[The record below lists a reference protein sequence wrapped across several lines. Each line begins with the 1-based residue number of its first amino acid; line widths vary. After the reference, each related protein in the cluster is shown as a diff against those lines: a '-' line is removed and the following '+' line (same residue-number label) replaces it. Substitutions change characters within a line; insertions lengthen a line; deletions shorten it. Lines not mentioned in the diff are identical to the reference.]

1 MHSWGVW
8 TLQSDPNLKKIVLI
22 KALQWLLILLF
33 LYFFHFV
40 MATKV
45 FGTQKFS
52 LFLSLP
58 LCGCVCYTC
67 VSIPAFKSM
76 ICFIFFLS
84 FTVGKVSVL
93 YTLLA
98 VSPASA
104 PLPSPQQSLIS
115 IWGSGVPG
123 MLILLPPP
131 DLVTI
136 CWKAFD
142 CSFSYSEQKTPV
154 FPPGCK
160 AWCSPALLR
169 QPHLL
174 QPPHPLCT
182 PLHGPPCFSLNMPG
196 TFMSPNMLPPFGL

>member
-1 MHSWGVW
+1 MTFNSFV
-8 TLQSDPNLKKIVLI
+8 SVL
-22 KALQWLLILLF
+22 
-33 LYFFHFV
+33 
-40 MATKV
+40 
-45 FGTQKFS
+45 FS
-52 LFLSLP
+52 LCHGYKGIWDAKIFFLSLP

-142 CSFSYSEQKTPV
+142 CSSSYSEQKNPKCFHRAAKLDAVQPCYANLISYSLPTHSVLLYTDPLA
-154 FPPGCK
+154 FP
-160 AWCSPALLR
+160 
-169 QPHLL
+169 
-174 QPPHPLCT
+174 
-182 PLHGPPCFSLNMPG
+182 
-196 TFMSPNMLPPFGL
+196 